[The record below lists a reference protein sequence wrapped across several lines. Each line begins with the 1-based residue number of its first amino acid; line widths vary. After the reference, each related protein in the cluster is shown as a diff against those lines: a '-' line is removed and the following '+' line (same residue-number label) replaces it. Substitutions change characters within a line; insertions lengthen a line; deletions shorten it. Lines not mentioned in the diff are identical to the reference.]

1 METEEEKSSLPPPA
15 ALQIARLCRRF
26 GQHATQ
32 RYSSTAAPSFEF
44 DTVSHLCL
52 PQPPHRMNFFF
63 FFFFAFFVSTASA
76 FTSALTSPRWL
87 VKPLSGH
94 RLKEEAVDKAF
105 EDDEV
110 LNQTEGASPI
120 MVATKNTHP
129 HNLKSPSLS
138 DAFEELFADEQQ

>member
-1 METEEEKSSLPPPA
+1 
-15 ALQIARLCRRF
+15 
-26 GQHATQ
+26 
-32 RYSSTAAPSFEF
+32 
-44 DTVSHLCL
+44 
-52 PQPPHRMNFFF
+52 MNF

-76 FTSALTSPRWL
+76 FTSALNSPRWL
-87 VKPLSGH
+87 VKPLSAH

-120 MVATKNTHP
+120 MVATKNIHP